1 MKAKAAWGTPATIR
15 FRLGLALAI
24 TLLPVLALGIAQSVL
39 AFQKDAESREAALVL
54 AAERSAATAR
64 ARVESGAILLDTLQP
79 QAVGLQCAQRL
90 AEVKGRLPGYVNLI
104 RFDRIGRVV
113 CAAATVPDDDARR
126 DSAWFKKLA
135 SGSRLAVAETP
146 AGAFGPEPLL
156 LAASPS
162 YGQDGKFDGAVA
174 AVIKLESLKPVSL
187 DRSLPF
193 DTQVALLDSAG
204 GYIDRSDEKV
214 FNQPPPNWAGRAP
227 KGAFTYRARD
237 AEQRRRV
244 YAVAP
249 LVGDDLYVAM
259 SAPRQKVSTWAKL
272 NIVSSVVPPILS
284 FILALAAVWVVSEL
298 VVIRWLHYLQ
308 RIAAIYARGR
318 FTVRPLLARRAPP
331 EIRQL
336 AETLDIMADAI
347 VARDLSLHESLAQ
360 KDGLMREIHHRV
372 KNNLQII
379 SSLISMQQRSL
390 GDPAARAAM
399 QDTRQRISAL
409 ALIYRAL
416 YQGPDLKRVDLRHF
430 LEELIAQLIV
440 ADGSEH
446 KVRTEISVDDLT
458 VDPDKLAP
466 LALFTVEAITNA
478 QKHAFK
484 GRVGGVLKVSFRVEG
499 ESAYI
504 EIADNGGADPA
515 ELGEGVGRTLM
526 MAFARQLGGKAS
538 FFVNDD
544 NGLTAR
550 LEFPT
555 PGEPKGKTTKLGRNQ
570 AAA

>member
-1 MKAKAAWGTPATIR
+1 MRIKAAWGAPATIR

-24 TLLPVLALGIAQSVL
+24 TLLPVLALGVAQSVL
-39 AFQKDAESREAALVL
+39 AFSKDAESREAGLVM

-64 ARVESGAILLDTLQP
+64 ASVESGAILLDTLAP
-79 QAVGLQCAQRL
+79 QAVGLQCAERL
-90 AEVKGRLPGYVNLI
+90 TQVAARVPGYVNLI
-104 RFDRIGRVV
+104 RFDRIGRVN
-113 CAAATVPDDDARR
+113 CAAASVPEDPTRVG
-126 DSAWFKKLA
+126 SEWFQQLMR
-135 SGSRLAVAETP
+135 GDHLVVAQAP
-146 AGAFGPEPLL
+146 AGQFGAEPLL
-156 LAASPS
+156 LAASPAHDAA
-162 YGQDGKFDGAVA
+162 GRFDGAVA
-174 AVIKLESLKPVSL
+174 AVIRLSSLRPELE
-187 DRSLPF
+187 DRSLPV
-193 DTQVALLDSAG
+193 DTQVALIG
-204 GYIDRSDEKV
+204 GDGRYISRSDPVV
-214 FNQPPPNWAGRAP
+214 FDKPPPDWS
-227 KGAFTYRARD
+227 KRARD
-237 AEQRRRV
+237 GPFTYHARDGDRRRRV

-249 LVGDDLYVAM
+249 LVRDDLYVAM

-272 NIVSSVVPPILS
+272 NVISGIVPPILS
-284 FILALAAVWVVSEL
+284 FILALGAVWVVSEL

-318 FTVRPLLARRAPP
+318 FTVRPLLAKRAPP

-372 KNNLQII
+372 KNNLQVI

-390 GDPAARAAM
+390 ADPAARAAM

-416 YQGPDLKRVDLRHF
+416 YQGPDLKRVDLKHF

-440 ADGSEH
+440 ADGGEH
-446 KVRTEISVDDLT
+446 MVRTELAADDLT
-458 VDPDKLAP
+458 IDPDKLAP

-484 GRVGGVLKVSFRVEG
+484 DRVGGILHVNFRVEG
-499 ESAYI
+499 ETASI
-504 EIADNGGADPA
+504 EIADNGGGQGPP

-526 MAFARQLGGKAS
+526 MAFARQLGGKAE
-538 FFVNDD
+538 FFINE
-544 NGLTAR
+544 NRGLTAR
-550 LEFPT
+550 LVFPT
-555 PGEPKGKTTKLGRNQ
+555 PGETAKAPKLGRNQ

>member
-1 MKAKAAWGTPATIR
+1 MKIKAAWGAPATIR

-24 TLLPVLALGIAQSVL
+24 TLLPVLALGVAQSVL
-39 AFQKDAESREAALVL
+39 AFAKDAESREAGLVI

-64 ARVESGAILLDTLQP
+64 ARVESGAILLDTLAP

-90 AEVKGRLPGYVNLI
+90 AEVSRQVPGYANLI
-104 RFDRIGRVV
+104 RFDSIGRVV
-113 CAAATVPDDDARR
+113 CAAADVPEDGARR
-126 DSAWFKKLA
+126 DSDWFKALA
-135 SGSRLAVAETP
+135 RGDRLVAAEAP
-146 AGAFGPEPLL
+146 AGAFGPESLL
-156 LAASPS
+156 LTATPA
-162 YGQDGKFDGAVA
+162 YRNGQFDGALA
-174 AVIKLESLKPVSL
+174 AVIRLDALKPALS
-187 DRSLPF
+187 DRSLPT
-193 DTQVALLDSAG
+193 DTQVALIDSQG
-204 GYIDRSDEKV
+204 RYIGRSDSRV
-214 FNQPPPNWAGRAP
+214 FDASPPNWTARMREGS
-227 KGAFTYRARD
+227 FTYYARD
-237 AEQRRRV
+237 QTGRRRV

-249 LVGDDLYVAM
+249 LVGDDLFVAM

-272 NIVSSVVPPILS
+272 NIVSSVAPPILA
-284 FILALAAVWVVSEL
+284 FILALSAVWVVSEL
-298 VVIRWLHYLQ
+298 VIIRWLHYLQ

-318 FTVRPLLARRAPP
+318 FTVRPLLAKRAPP

-372 KNNLQII
+372 KNNLQVI

-416 YQGPDLKRVDLRHF
+416 YQGPDLKRVDLRQF

-440 ADGSEH
+440 ADAGDN
-446 KVRTEISVDDLT
+446 KVRTELSADDLT
-458 VDPDKLAP
+458 IDPDKLAP

-484 GRVGGVLKVSFRVEG
+484 GRAGGALRVDFRVDG
-499 ESAYI
+499 DTASI
-504 EIADNGGADPA
+504 EIADSGGANTA

-526 MAFARQLGGKAS
+526 MAFARQLGGKAE
-538 FFVNDD
+538 FVINDQG
-544 NGLTAR
+544 GLTAR

-555 PGEPKGKTTKLGRNQ
+555 PGESPGRPPKLSRNQ